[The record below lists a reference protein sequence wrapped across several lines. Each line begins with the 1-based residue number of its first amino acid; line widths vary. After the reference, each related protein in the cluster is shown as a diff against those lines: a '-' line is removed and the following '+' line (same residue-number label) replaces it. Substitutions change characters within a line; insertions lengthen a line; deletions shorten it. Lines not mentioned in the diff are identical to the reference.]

1 MSEIRQPSPR
11 RGTNLPRMGD
21 FNLTVIL
28 DAIRRSSGGL
38 SRVELAQIVG
48 LSPQTISNIS
58 RRLLDQHLIVE
69 AGKEGSGPGKPRT
82 ILRLNPSGMYAI
94 GVHLDPAV
102 TTFVVLDLVGAVV
115 QHSRIKTPG
124 GNDPAAVISTIA
136 AEIGELVSA
145 SGVDTAKIAG
155 LGLATPGP
163 IDLDNG
169 TVVDPPLLPGW
180 DRVELRNALSEATG
194 YSVLVDKDVTSAAV
208 AETWAGGPSGAGSFI
223 FMYMGTGI
231 GCGIVLND
239 EVVRGTSGNAGEIGH
254 IVVDPDG
261 PVCDCGLHG
270 CVKSSAIPQVLVA
283 EAEAAGIL
291 DGSRPDNSGAVVQ
304 QSFSRLCDLADE
316 GNAQAL
322 AIIDKSAVLVARAV
336 SVVTNTLDVER
347 VVFGGPYWSRLSGRY
362 LEKIPALLDANSA
375 ARLIHTVEVVGTGV
389 GEDVGA
395 IGAACLVL
403 EHMLAPRAQRLLLE
417 S

>member
-1 MSEIRQPSPR
+1 
-11 RGTNLPRMGD
+11 MGD
-21 FNLTVIL
+21 FNLTVIV
-28 DAIRRSSGGL
+28 DAIRRSSGGM

-58 RRLLDQHLIVE
+58 RRLLDQHLIIE

-82 ILRLNPSGMYAI
+82 ILRLNPAGMYAL

-102 TTFVVLDLVGAVV
+102 TTVVVLDLVGAVV
-115 QHSRIKTPG
+115 QHSRIATPG
-124 GNDPAAVISTIA
+124 GSDPATVIATIA
-136 AEIGELVSA
+136 AEIAAVVAA
-145 SGVDTAKIAG
+145 SGVDRGLIAG

-180 DRVELRNALSEATG
+180 DRVELRNALSAATG
-194 YSVLVDKDVTSAAV
+194 YPVQVDKDVTSAAV
-208 AETWAGGPSGAGSFI
+208 AETWAGGPSGSGSFI

-254 IVVDPDG
+254 IMVDPDG
-261 PVCDCGLHG
+261 PPCDCGQRG
-270 CVKSSAIPQVLVA
+270 CVKSSCIPQVMVA
-283 EAEAAGIL
+283 EAQAAGIL
-291 DGSRPDNSGAVVQ
+291 AGPPAGTSGAEIQ
-304 QSFSRLCDLADE
+304 QQFARLCALAAE
-316 GNAQAL
+316 GNEHAA

-336 SVVTNTLDVER
+336 SAVANTLDIER
-347 VVFGGPYWSRLSGRY
+347 VVFGGPFWSGLSERY
-362 LEKIPALLDANSA
+362 LELLPPLLEASSA
-375 ARLIHTVEVVGTGV
+375 ARLIHPIDVVGTGV

-395 IGAACLVL
+395 IGAASLVL
-403 EHMLAPRAQRLLLE
+403 EHTLAPRAQRLLLE
-417 S
+417 N

>member
-1 MSEIRQPSPR
+1 
-11 RGTNLPRMGD
+11 MGD

-28 DAIRRSSGGL
+28 DAIRRTTGGL

-58 RRLLDQHLIVE
+58 RRLLDQSLIVE

-82 ILRLNPSGMYAI
+82 ILRLNPAGMYAL

-115 QHSRIKTPG
+115 RHSRIKTPG
-124 GNDPAAVISTIA
+124 GNDPSAVITTIA
-136 AEIGELVSA
+136 AELAQLVTD
-145 SGVDTAKIAG
+145 SGVDRSRIAG
-155 LGLATPGP
+155 LGVAAPGP

-180 DRVELRNALSEATG
+180 DRVELRDALARATG

-208 AETWAGGPSGAGSFI
+208 AETWAGGPSGAGSFV

-261 PVCDCGLHG
+261 PLCDCGQRG
-270 CVKSSAIPQVLVA
+270 CVKSSCIPQVLVA

-291 DGSRPDNSGAVVQ
+291 AGSPANSAAEIK
-304 QSFSRLCDLADE
+304 QSFADLCARAYGGDE
-316 GNAQAL
+316 RAA
-322 AIIDKSAVLVARAV
+322 AILDKSAVLVARAV

-347 VVFGGPYWSRLSGRY
+347 VVFGGPFWTCLSQRY
-362 LEKIPALLDANSA
+362 LELIPSLLHTNSA
-375 ARLIHTVEVVGTGV
+375 ARLIHPIEVVGTGV

-395 IGAACLVL
+395 IGAASLVL
-403 EHMLAPRAQRLLLE
+403 EHTLAPRAQRLLLE